1 MMKDKNIGDVN
12 FIDRNVLTAVLRE
25 AERRG
30 LEVRFI
36 LMGGSLSEGLASSAS
51 DIDLVVVH
59 DGERKSNNIVMIVE
73 GVKVEATVFGQQ
85 DFSRIIGMGRQGAA
99 GAAYFWQLDA
109 RRRLLFSRP
118 IHGHDAY
125 EAQFRQARLDDF
137 VADLAEFQK
146 SLAIKSFSDVKG
158 AFDDALHEDD
168 LRIRCRIHLEHSVD
182 LLLSSLGDYYFREKY
197 RMARIRRSL
206 KGDCLALVE
215 DSISALLSGR
225 MPAGGGST
233 SLSAWSGQVFA
244 YSSLCQ
250 YLAAFSDFWPGW
262 LTVGDV
268 ERFLQKPVLES
279 PVGIFLFDK
288 DVLCQSRRAA
298 FKIPTA
304 FANAMALTLLG
315 FSEVRVAE
323 GIEAYARYE
332 SARGRDEV
340 VPGNLLQRKLEE
352 IMVKLGV

>member
-1 MMKDKNIGDVN
+1 MKNINIVDTN
-12 FIDRNVLTAVLRE
+12 FIERDVLTAILRE
-25 AERRG
+25 AARTG
-30 LEVRFI
+30 LEVQFV
-36 LMGGSLSEGLASSAS
+36 LMGGSFSEGLASSAS
-51 DIDLVVVH
+51 DVDLVVVH
-59 DGERKSNNIVMIVE
+59 GGERKAKNIVLVVA
-73 GVKVEATVFGQQ
+73 GVKVEAIVFGQQ
-85 DFSRIIGMGRQGAA
+85 DFSRMIRMSRQGAA

-125 EAQFRQARLDDF
+125 EAQFKQARLEDF

-225 MPAGGGST
+225 MLEGSGLT
-233 SLSAWSGQVFA
+233 SLPAWSGQVFA
-244 YSSLCQ
+244 YSTLCQ

-262 LTVGDV
+262 MTVGDV
-268 ERFLQKPVLES
+268 ERFLKKSTLEF
-279 PVGIFLFDK
+279 PVGIFRYGK
-288 DVLCQSRRAA
+288 DVLCISRFSG
-298 FKIPTA
+298 FKIPME
-304 FANAMALTLLG
+304 FANVVGLRLLG
-315 FSEVRVAE
+315 FSEDRVVE
-323 GIEAYARYE
+323 GIEAYVRYE
-332 SARGRDEV
+332 SARGRDDVMPE
-340 VPGNLLQRKLEE
+340 NLLRQKLQK
-352 IMVKLGV
+352 IMVRLGV